1 MLARK
6 AVFDKRALRRL
17 ARQTAAGWRFLLVD
31 TAAVICPSCFQ
42 EFEVPAPAPHET
54 PCDVDYDCE
63 ICCRPM
69 RIVFEFDGDEVY
81 GSARGLDD

>member
-6 AVFDKRALRRL
+6 AVADKQALRRL
-17 ARQTAAGWRFLLVD
+17 SRQPAVGRRLILVD
-31 TAAVICPSCFQ
+31 TVAVICPSCFQ
-42 EFEVPAPAPHET
+42 EFEVPAPTPVET

-69 RIVFEFDGDEVY
+69 RILFEFDGDEVS
-81 GSARGLDD
+81 GSARSLDD

>member
-6 AVFDKRALRRL
+6 AVADKQALRRL
-17 ARQTAAGWRFLLVD
+17 SRQTGADRRFIPVD
-31 TAAVICPSCFQ
+31 TVAVICPSCFQ
-42 EFEVPAPAPHET
+42 EFEVPAPAPMET

-69 RIVFEFDGDEVY
+69 RILFEFDGDEVN
-81 GSARGLDD
+81 GDARGLDD

>member
-6 AVFDKRALRRL
+6 TVADKRALWRL
-17 ARQTAAGWRFLLVD
+17 SRQTGAGRRFLRVD
-31 TAAVICPSCFQ
+31 TVAVICPSCFQ

-69 RIVFEFDGDEVY
+69 RILFEFDGEEVF
-81 GSARGLDD
+81 GSARGLND